1 MATNMKRFTIG
12 LTKDME
18 LQLDRLKQ
26 EKYYNTTQNKMIQD
40 LICLGLESM
49 KQHKMD
55 VSGQQ
60 EKSTTNN
67 TRAKP

>member
-49 KQHKMD
+49 KHEPN
-55 VSGQQ
+55 VSGQRDS
-60 EKSTTNN
+60 STANS
-67 TRAKP
+67 TRAEP